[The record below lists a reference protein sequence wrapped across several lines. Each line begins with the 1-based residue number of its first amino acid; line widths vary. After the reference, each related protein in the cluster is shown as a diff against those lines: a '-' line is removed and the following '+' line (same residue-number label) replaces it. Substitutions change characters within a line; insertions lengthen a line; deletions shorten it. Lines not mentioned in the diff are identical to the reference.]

1 MQGEASV
8 CAIGNFGWEATQ
20 NQSGEERESGMG
32 VGQPRGGYGS
42 LSEVESINLGI
53 TSIEGENIRMKTVA
67 LDLQQCLEIL
77 L

>member
-1 MQGEASV
+1 
-8 CAIGNFGWEATQ
+8 
-20 NQSGEERESGMG
+20 MG

-42 LSEVESINLGI
+42 LSEVESINSGI

-67 LDLQQCLEIL
+67 LDRQQCLEIL

>member
-1 MQGEASV
+1 MSV
-8 CAIGNFGWEATQ
+8 CTSGNCRWGNTQ
-20 NQSGEERESGMG
+20 NQSWVERESGMG

-42 LSEVESINLGI
+42 LSEVESINSGI

-67 LDLQQCLEIL
+67 LDRRQCLEIL

>member
-1 MQGEASV
+1 MPLGIVDGGHSEPEWGGEGV
-8 CAIGNFGWEATQ
+8 WD
-20 NQSGEERESGMG
+20 G

>member
-1 MQGEASV
+1 
-8 CAIGNFGWEATQ
+8 
-20 NQSGEERESGMG
+20 MG